1 MSSKHKSC
9 KSKTRSGRRC
19 SRLCKKEGMCSQ
31 HHRIFLEGNPSKER
45 NSSKSRGS
53 KSSINPKVYV
63 YYTRDNGGRPFKVE
77 ISENNTVSIYAQD
90 MEEQEKTIFE
100 ENPFKI
106 YNPEKIFIGKSILN
120 KMTEFSGARDDP
132 KRDGNSILLEMNS
145 KKLEYIHI
153 GATVYSFTAYD
164 KIREYV
170 SPVGNSGVPYPY
182 AIDELGNYY
191 LMIEDIVLEN
201 NDKIKKAI
209 QDKSKIKGPK
219 NKIKNP
225 EFPFNPYTY
234 YYGNTEM
241 HGFENYEGLKIG
253 NQNYFFAFNI
263 EDLDS
268 KKKRFDNAEVILI
281 KKDGSEEVMNK
292 ESYKALMDRF
302 AKSKGFKNFINKIV
316 IHERMW

>member
-9 KSKTRSGRRC
+9 KSKTRSGRKC
-19 SRLCKKEGMCSQ
+19 SRLGHCEKEGMCSQ
-31 HHRIFLEGNPSKER
+31 HHKMSKDS
-45 NSSKSRGS
+45 NSLKH
-53 KSSINPKVYV
+53 SSPKTPKVYI
-63 YYTRDNGGRPFKVE
+63 YHILDNSGHPFEVKV
-77 ISENNTVSIYAQD
+77 SEDNTVSIYENKD
-90 MEEQEKTIFE
+90 SEEDSYSSYKEEPFE
-100 ENPFKI
+100 T
-106 YNPEKIFIGKSILN
+106 YYPEKIFIGKSILN
-120 KMTEFSGARDDP
+120 KMTEFSGARDNP
-132 KRDGNSILLEMNS
+132 KFDGNSILLELNS
-145 KKLEYIHI
+145 KKLEYLCI
-153 GATVYSFTAYD
+153 GYEIYSFKSYA
-164 KIREYV
+164 KIVEYF

-201 NDKIKKAI
+201 NDKLKKAI

-219 NKIKNP
+219 NKIKKP

-263 EDLDS
+263 EDLDA

-292 ESYKALMDRF
+292 ESYKGLMDRF
-302 AKSKGFKNFINKIV
+302 AKSKGFKPFLNKIV